1 VKKFTFA
8 LHFEGMKL
16 LFLFAV
22 ATFSSATYAASI
34 EGMSG
39 RLADIETIDLGD
51 LPSRPGDYREL
62 YSLKSKIQKRLRER
76 RGEKKEEGFG
86 GLPHEL
92 EEEKELPEGE
102 KELPE
107 GEKELPEGEKE
118 LPEGEK
124 ELPEGE
130 KELPEGEEELL
141 ESKIEQLVKEKE
153 QLEGEK
159 EKLQEEKDGLHSLL
173 EILDI
178 DILNLSK
185 ALGRINIALGNLR
198 EQQIR
203 RANMQ
208 EKRTI

>member
-118 LPEGEK
+118 LPEGE
-124 ELPEGE
+124 EQ
-130 KELPEGEEELL
+130 LL
-141 ESKIEQLVKEKE
+141 EGK
-153 QLEGEK
+153 K
-159 EKLQEEKDGLHSLL
+159 EKLEEEKGQQEDIL
-173 EILDI
+173 ELLDI
-178 DILNLSK
+178 DILTLSK
-185 ALGRINIALGNLR
+185 ALGRIYIGLGNLR

>member
-1 VKKFTFA
+1 MGTFA

-22 ATFSSATYAASI
+22 ATFSPATYAASI

-62 YSLKSKIQKRLRER
+62 NSYSLKSKIQKRLRER

-118 LPEGEK
+118 LPEEEK
-124 ELPEGE
+124 
-130 KELPEGEEELL
+130 ELL

-159 EKLQEEKDGLHSLL
+159 EKLEEEEDALHSLFGIL
-173 EILDI
+173 EIE
-178 DILNLSK
+178 ILNLSK

-198 EQQIR
+198 EQQTR

>member
-159 EKLQEEKDGLHSLL
+159 EKLQDLL
-173 EILDI
+173 ELLDF
-178 DILNLSK
+178 DIFNLSK
-185 ALGRINIALGNLR
+185 ALGRVNIALGNLR

>member
-1 VKKFTFA
+1 M
-8 LHFEGMKL
+8 G
-16 LFLFAV
+16 
-22 ATFSSATYAASI
+22 
-34 EGMSG
+34 
-39 RLADIETIDLGD
+39 
-51 LPSRPGDYREL
+51 
-62 YSLKSKIQKRLRER
+62 IQKRLRER

-86 GLPHEL
+86 GLPREL
-92 EEEKELPEGE
+92 EE
-102 KELPE
+102 
-107 GEKELPEGEKE
+107 EKE

-153 QLEGEK
+153 QIEGEK
-159 EKLQEEKDGLHSLL
+159 EKLEEEEDGLHSLFG
-173 EILDI
+173 ILDI
-178 DILNLSK
+178 EILNLSK
-185 ALGRINIALGNLR
+185 ALGRVNIALGNLR